1 MFNYMI
7 VLRIIPFPPNWVA
20 NLGAP
25 HLDVPVGAFFWGTFI
40 GMFDRISLINL
51 ALKISLFLG
60 VAGPSFIHVQAGA
73 AIDRL
78 SSSDQLQIFT
88 PLNVLCLVA
97 VAIVALVPVAVRR
110 RYKL

>member
-40 GMFDRISLINL
+40 GMFDRIGLLNL
-51 ALKISLFLG
+51 ALKM
-60 VAGPSFIHVQAGA
+60 
-73 AIDRL
+73 
-78 SSSDQLQIFT
+78 
-88 PLNVLCLVA
+88 
-97 VAIVALVPVAVRR
+97 
-110 RYKL
+110 